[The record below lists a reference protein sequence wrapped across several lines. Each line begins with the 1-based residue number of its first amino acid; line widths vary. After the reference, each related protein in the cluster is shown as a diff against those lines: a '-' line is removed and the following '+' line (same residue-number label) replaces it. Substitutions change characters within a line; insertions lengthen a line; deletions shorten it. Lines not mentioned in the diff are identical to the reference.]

1 MKDGDVWNDGKH
13 GEQEEVNSHFCRRKK
28 NKKNISGSIKERST
42 RDMPRSRIGKRL
54 ADVESGWLHKLMT
67 DLLGDER
74 DQSSLERF
82 AKMMQKLLL
91 KASL

>member
-1 MKDGDVWNDGKH
+1 MKDGDVWNNGKR
-13 GEQEEVNSHFCRRKK
+13 GEQEEVKSHFCCRKK
-28 NKKNISGSIKERST
+28 QKKKHQFRKHQGAIST

-74 DQSSLERF
+74 DQSSLELR
-82 AKMMQKLLL
+82 K
-91 KASL
+91 

>member
-1 MKDGDVWNDGKH
+1 MEQWETWRTRRSEKPLLLQKKTKKKH
-13 GEQEEVNSHFCRRKK
+13 QFRKHQGA
-28 NKKNISGSIKERST
+28 IST

-74 DQSSLERF
+74 DQSSLDHWSY
-82 AKMMQKLLL
+82 AYHD
-91 KASL
+91 A